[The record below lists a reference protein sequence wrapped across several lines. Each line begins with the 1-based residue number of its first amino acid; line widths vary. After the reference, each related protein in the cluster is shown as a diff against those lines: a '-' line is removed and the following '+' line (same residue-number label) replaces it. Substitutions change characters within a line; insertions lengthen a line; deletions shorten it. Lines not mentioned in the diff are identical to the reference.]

1 MNKQTNKNRRKTG
14 DCKLLSFRYALCG
27 RTTMLKMHHTHTHTN
42 KYSISSLKIASYP
55 SNQSGHM
62 QANFVFE
69 VTEWRKNKSKS
80 TLHKGARL
88 FKRMQTQI
96 ENDKLNGDMKYRNER
111 ERRKSDR
118 KRRAIW
124 FEGSS
129 SKKIVCW
136 KNCTFIIFDK

>member
-1 MNKQTNKNRRKTG
+1 
-14 DCKLLSFRYALCG
+14 
-27 RTTMLKMHHTHTHTN
+27 
-42 KYSISSLKIASYP
+42 
-55 SNQSGHM
+55 M

-111 ERRKSDR
+111 ERETKERQKKASDLVWR
-118 KRRAIW
+118 QQQQ
-124 FEGSS
+124 
-129 SKKIVCW
+129 
-136 KNCTFIIFDK
+136 KNCMLEKLYVYYIW